1 MSVWKK
7 SWCTHTRFFL
17 CLIVRDKRI
26 TAFPAVRTAV
36 AGDAHA
42 AGHTVFAI
50 ARFVQFL
57 FRDRLAE
64 HIRQFIFRRLSPEA
78 ESGAVCL
85 FAHHPALFDRIGL
98 SVFDEPPAGRTENE
112 GDNELP
118 QGKPQTSTGRLTAAH
133 ATRLGYLNSRFA
145 VMTTTSSN
153 TTVCTHLV
161 YLVASH
167 ILESHFHS

>member
-1 MSVWKK
+1 MEDTMSK
-7 SWCTHTRFFL
+7 
-17 CLIVRDKRI
+17 
-26 TAFPAVRTAV
+26 
-36 AGDAHA
+36 
-42 AGHTVFAI
+42 
-50 ARFVQFL
+50 
-57 FRDRLAE
+57 
-64 HIRQFIFRRLSPEA
+64 
-78 ESGAVCL
+78 
-85 FAHHPALFDRIGL
+85 
-98 SVFDEPPAGRTENE
+98 AGRTTAFFASLLTAVSIVQPTTVVAKT
-112 GDNELP
+112 NELP

>member
-1 MSVWKK
+1 MELHLNFSHIINSGSSK
-7 SWCTHTRFFL
+7 L
-17 CLIVRDKRI
+17 C
-26 TAFPAVRTAV
+26 
-36 AGDAHA
+36 
-42 AGHTVFAI
+42 
-50 ARFVQFL
+50 
-57 FRDRLAE
+57 
-64 HIRQFIFRRLSPEA
+64 
-78 ESGAVCL
+78 
-85 FAHHPALFDRIGL
+85 
-98 SVFDEPPAGRTENE
+98 
-112 GDNELP
+112 NELP